1 MTDTAEAKAPKGLL
15 TKPPVR
21 AGLALAITGL
31 GAWAATWALGPALYP
46 WLKALHIIA
55 VISWMAG
62 MLYLPRLFIYHCDAE
77 KGSKQSE
84 TFKVMES
91 RLLRVII
98 NPTMVATWIFGL
110 WLAWS
115 GKWYSAPWFHVK
127 FLAVIALS
135 AAHGYFSASVR
146 AFAEDRNTKD
156 ARHWRIMNEVPTVLM
171 ILIVILVVVKPW

>member
-1 MTDTAEAKAPKGLL
+1 MSETPVAGQPKTLL
-15 TKPPVR
+15 AKPPVR
-21 AGLALAITGL
+21 AALALAITGL
-31 GAWAATWALGPALYP
+31 GAWLATWALGPALYP

-55 VISWMAG
+55 VIAWMAG
-62 MLYLPRLFIYHCDAE
+62 MLYLPRLFVYHCEAE
-77 KGSKQSE
+77 RGSKQSE
-84 TFKVMES
+84 TFKVMEG

-98 NPTMVATWIFGL
+98 NPAMVATWIFGL

-127 FLAVIALS
+127 VLAVIALS

-146 AFAEDRNTKD
+146 AFAEDRNTRV

-171 ILIVILVVVKPW
+171 IVIVILVVVKPW